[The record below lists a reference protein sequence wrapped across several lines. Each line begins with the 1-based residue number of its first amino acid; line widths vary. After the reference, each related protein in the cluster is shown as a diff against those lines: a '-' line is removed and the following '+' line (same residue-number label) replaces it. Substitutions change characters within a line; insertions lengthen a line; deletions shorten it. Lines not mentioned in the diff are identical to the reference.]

1 MRGEEGGRMRW
12 SLGESVRRPH
22 THTHIPIKLQRGCCL
37 NAWNAAAGLIKVKN
51 KRGGGKGASGPNHVQ
66 QRRGRGS
73 WNVPVLLVVL
83 VLQNLEFNPVNFF
96 LENHRDQ

>member
-1 MRGEEGGRMRW
+1 MRKQDDEGGGMGQDALVAQA
-12 SLGESVRRPH
+12 S

-51 KRGGGKGASGPNHVQ
+51 KRGGGKGASGPDHVQ
-66 QRRGRGS
+66 RRRGRGS

-83 VLQNLEFNPVNFF
+83 VLQNLEFNPVNF